1 VCHILKPKSPLEK
14 KSRKWR
20 QTGCLHPDLPSFVA
34 SLAYSSFH
42 RDIRK
47 YTVRVLLMLEPCELQ
62 ESYIRRYGNRQGCVT
77 DTGLYSRL
85 APSLGRV
92 TSEMLIYTLWQGQ
105 SEATQGHDS
114 TWSAKALK
122 SIAEQKSLNYR
133 DGDNWPGC
141 GWKWT
146 WEPAAQLAWL
156 SSSPNSQLVPSLEG
170 SKLKCFSN
178 TFQIY
183 IIF

>member
-1 VCHILKPKSPLEK
+1 MEVDNFRSPNSNLLNYKPVRLVCHILKPKSPLEK

-92 TSEMLIYTLWQGQ
+92 TSEMLIYTL
-105 SEATQGHDS
+105 
-114 TWSAKALK
+114 
-122 SIAEQKSLNYR
+122 
-133 DGDNWPGC
+133 
-141 GWKWT
+141 
-146 WEPAAQLAWL
+146 
-156 SSSPNSQLVPSLEG
+156 
-170 SKLKCFSN
+170 
-178 TFQIY
+178 
-183 IIF
+183 